1 MFSFSSKYIIKLIFY
16 LRTKKEKSFKILKNA
31 IYALN
36 KRDIDNKLKLE
47 SSIVYSQLYKNLL
60 VEQAVGMQEII
71 GSLGL
76 QRIVEQ
82 SARMQKILKCK

>member
-1 MFSFSSKYIIKLIFY
+1 M
-16 LRTKKEKSFKILKNA
+16 KNA